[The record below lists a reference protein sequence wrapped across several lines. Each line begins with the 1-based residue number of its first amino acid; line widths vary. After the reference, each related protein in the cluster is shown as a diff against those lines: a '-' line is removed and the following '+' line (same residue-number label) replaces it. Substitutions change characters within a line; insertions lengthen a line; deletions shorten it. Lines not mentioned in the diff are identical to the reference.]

1 VIGEDWQHRRTGANH
16 GVFLAASLTNH
27 MCMPSGRCKSVLGR
41 ARVCVSVIAPKSLT
55 SLILVAWPL
64 LGRQLLITLKVSNLD
79 QTATI

>member
-1 VIGEDWQHRRTGANH
+1 MRTGSTEEPGANH

-64 LGRQLLITLKVSNLD
+64 AAPSSSPRVHTLHH
-79 QTATI
+79 